1 MTTLDKLEANA
12 KQRIEAYNEYV
23 DSGAQMKILKLIALV
38 RAKDGFIES
47 AVTFLEDAE
56 YGTNPWIAKHD
67 CIKALAFTDSLGEGE

>member
-1 MTTLDKLEANA
+1 MSTLDDWLQDA
-12 KQRIEAYNEYV
+12 KDPCAEECCERLSLRV
-23 DSGAQMKILKLIALV
+23 LKLIALV